1 MSNSNNEDNQNMS
14 DNNNEDKPN
23 RNLECIVQDE
33 GSNSEDKVDQ
43 RLIDNPDNA
52 ERVIDSRPAH
62 LDNLVSSVDSPGAD
76 NQTAEHGAATSEAV
90 EGEKEDE
97 NDQDEVD
104 RLKFIQ
110 WVQSRFS
117 ALDIDDDD
125 DELSEVPAAPAKPQP
140 TRHLGDISLQGVAD
154 FIKSGKCNRICFMTG
169 AGISTAAGIPDFRS
183 PGSGLYDTMAAKFN
197 LSQPQSL
204 FEIDFYMANP
214 EPFLFLAKELLNA
227 HVKPTTSHY
236 FQHLIHSKGLLLRSF
251 TQNIDALELM
261 AGLPEDKVVEAHGS
275 TRGAH
280 CLSCKKPYSQAW
292 FRSLVLA
299 DSSPTCEDC
308 NSLVKP
314 DIVFFGEN
322 LPRRFFERTTAD
334 LPICDLLIIMG
345 TSLVVQP
352 FASMIDEVSKDCPR
366 LLINREKAGTVSPL
380 LAYLGIGGLQFDVP
394 SNYRDVFWAGS
405 CDDGCMDL
413 ARLLGWDEELKEL
426 IVAEHYKLD
435 NEQGE
440 RTSADTLD

>member
-1 MSNSNNEDNQNMS
+1 MSDKDNEAKSYMS

-23 RNLECIVQDE
+23 RNLEKTLVGD
-33 GSNSEDKVDQ
+33 NSENNVVNKQ
-43 RLIDNPDNA
+43 SN
-52 ERVIDSRPAH
+52 
-62 LDNLVSSVDSPGAD
+62 DSPADQERDCAANNDNSVGEANNLIPKDALKPVEDGAESQEVEEE
-76 NQTAEHGAATSEAV
+76 NQV
-90 EGEKEDE
+90 EVEK
-97 NDQDEVD
+97 
-104 RLKFIQ
+104 LKFIQ

-125 DELSEVPAAPAKPQP
+125 DDDVHSAPSAPPP
-140 TRHLGDISLQGVAD
+140 TRILGEISLRGVAD
-154 FIKSGKCNRICFMTG
+154 FIKSGKCNKICFMTG

-204 FEIDFYMANP
+204 FEIDFYLANP

-227 HVKPTTSHY
+227 RVKPTTSHY
-236 FQHLIHSKGLLLRSF
+236 FQRLVHSKGLLLRSF
-251 TQNIDALELM
+251 TQNIDALESM
-261 AGLPEDKVVEAHGS
+261 AGIPDEKVVEAHGS

-280 CLSCKKPYSQAW
+280 CLSCHKAYSQAW

-314 DIVFFGEN
+314 DIVFFGED
-322 LPRRFFERTTAD
+322 LPRRFFERTSAD
-334 LPICDLLIIMG
+334 MPVCDLLIIMG

-352 FASMIDEVSKDCPR
+352 FASMIDEVGKDCPR

-380 LAYLGIGGLQFDVP
+380 LAYLGIGGLQFDVQ
-394 SNYRDVFWAGS
+394 SNSRDVFWAGS
-405 CDDGCMDL
+405 CDEGCMVL
-413 ARLLGWDEELKEL
+413 ATMLGWDAELKDL
-426 IVAEHYKLD
+426 VVSEHRKLD
-435 NEQGE
+435 SESASASETEQKAE
-440 RTSADTLD
+440 S